1 MAASTFCI
9 QFSSVS
15 ESIMVTQKI
24 HGNLTSQTTLRET
37 LKYNIYQLSEIS
49 DVDQNLNKLG
59 PMLRYIG
66 SLYSVLLAYLKSI
79 AGIPNDKVRH
89 PKNKS

>member
-1 MAASTFCI
+1 MAASTFCV

-59 PMLRYIG
+59 PIQSYRVF
-66 SLYSVLLAYLKSI
+66 VLCITCLS
-79 AGIPNDKVRH
+79 
-89 PKNKS
+89 

>member
-37 LKYNIYQLSEIS
+37 LKYNINYQLSEIS

-59 PMLRYIG
+59 PIQSYR
-66 SLYSVLLAYLKSI
+66 VF
-79 AGIPNDKVRH
+79 V
-89 PKNKS
+89 